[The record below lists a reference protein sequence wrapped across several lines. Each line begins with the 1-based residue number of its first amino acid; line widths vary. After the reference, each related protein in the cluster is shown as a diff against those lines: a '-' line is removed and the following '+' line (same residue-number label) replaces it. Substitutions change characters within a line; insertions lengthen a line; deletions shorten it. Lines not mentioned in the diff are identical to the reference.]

1 MLFAAGNTSFTSI
14 INSSKFEFNIF
25 DNEIIF
31 NVIGYGHGVGLSQS
45 GSDVLAKQGKNYEE
59 IIKYVSENFGLKVSN
74 LNIAQVKR
82 KYGIIER
89 SNYNLP
95 KSENSKQP
103 QCTEEKEKAIVEAFK
118 YFKML

>member
-1 MLFAAGNTSFTSI
+1 MELNLDEFDLTAAE
-14 INSSKFEFNIF
+14 SK
-25 DNEIIF
+25 
-31 NVIGYGHGVGLSQS
+31 
-45 GSDVLAKQGKNYEE
+45 ATYEE

-118 YFKML
+118 HFKML

>member
-1 MLFAAGNTSFTSI
+1 MESVVL
-14 INSSKFEFNIF
+14 
-25 DNEIIF
+25 
-31 NVIGYGHGVGLSQS
+31 LSQLKAQKHVNLEINLDEFDLTAAES
-45 GSDVLAKQGKNYEE
+45 KATYEE
-59 IIKYVSENFGLKVSN
+59 IIKYVGENFGFKVSN

-103 QCTEEKEKAIVEAFK
+103 QCTAEKEKAILEAFK
-118 YFKML
+118 HFKML